1 MKLIL
6 GEGRELGDDEVQEA
20 LRAHYAPPGG
30 DSYWASLERR
40 ILEQLKVEV
49 AREWW
54 TYFPGW
60 VRFGVAAAAIAALVV
75 GVATWQTNVAQQRVA
90 YEEILGPGDD
100 VPILTESITD
110 GNRRQREQT
119 LRYLLSH

>member
-1 MKLIL
+1 MKLIH
-6 GEGRELGDDEVQEA
+6 GDGRDWSDDEVQDA
-20 LRAHYAPPGG
+20 LRAHYAPPGD

-40 ILEQLKVEV
+40 ILTRVRAES

-60 VRFGVAAAAIAALVV
+60 VRYGVAAAAVAALVV
-75 GVATWQTNVAQQRVA
+75 GIATWQTSIAQERIA
-90 YEEILGPGDD
+90 YDEIIGPGSE
-100 VPILTESITD
+100 VPILTESVTD
-110 GNRRQREQT
+110 RNRSQREQT

>member
-1 MKLIL
+1 MKLIH
-6 GEGRELGDDEVQEA
+6 GDGRDWSDDEVQDA
-20 LRAHYAPPGG
+20 LRAHYAPPGD

-40 ILEQLKVEV
+40 ILTRVRAEA

-60 VRFGVAAAAIAALVV
+60 VRYGVAAAAVAALVV
-75 GVATWQTNVAQQRVA
+75 GIATWQTSVAQERIA
-90 YEEILGPGDD
+90 YDEIIGPGSD
-100 VPILTESITD
+100 VPILTESVTD
-110 GNRRQREQT
+110 RNRSQREQT

>member
-1 MKLIL
+1 MKLIH
-6 GEGRELGDDEVQEA
+6 GDGRDWSDDEVQEA

-40 ILEQLKVEV
+40 ILEHVRVEA

-60 VRFGVAAAAIAALVV
+60 VRFGVAAAAAAALVV
-75 GVATWQTNVAQQRVA
+75 GIASWQTSIAQERVA
-90 YEEILGPGDD
+90 YEEILGRGTE
-100 VPILTESITD
+100 VPILTESVPD
-110 GNRRQREQT
+110 RRRSQREQT

>member
-1 MKLIL
+1 MKLIH
-6 GEGRELGDDEVQEA
+6 GDGRDWSDEEVQDA
-20 LRAHYAPPGG
+20 LRAHYAQPEG

-40 ILEQLKVEV
+40 ILGHVRAEA

-60 VRFGVAAAAIAALVV
+60 VRFGIAAAAAAALVV
-75 GVATWQTNVAQQRVA
+75 GIASWQTGIAQERVA
-90 YEEILGPGDD
+90 YEEILGPGSE
-100 VPILTESITD
+100 VPILTESVTD
-110 GNRRQREQT
+110 RNRSQREQT